1 MATTM
6 MEGIERVVISAEEIA
21 RRVREL
27 GQAIAADYRGGAARD
42 LRRRPL
48 LVVGILKGAMPFMA
62 DLVRAMDFPLEYDF
76 MAVSSYGNGTSPGEV
91 RILKDLD
98 CAIGGRDVLIVEDIV
113 DTGHTLQHILAGLSA
128 RGPAS
133 LRVCTLLDKPH
144 RREVEVPVD
153 YVGFVLPEN
162 LFVVGYG
169 LDYAEVYRNLPF
181 VGVLKPERIREE

>member
-1 MATTM
+1 MVTTVT
-6 MEGIERVVISAEEIA
+6 EGIERVVISAEEIA
-21 RRVREL
+21 RRVGEL
-27 GQAIAADYRGGAARD
+27 GQAITADYRGGAARD
-42 LRRRPL
+42 SRRRPL

-62 DLVRAMDFPLEYDF
+62 DLVRALDLPIEYDF

-113 DTGHTLQHILAGLSA
+113 DTGHTLQHLLAGLSA

-181 VGVLKPERIREE
+181 VGILKPAYVREE

>member
-1 MATTM
+1 
-6 MEGIERVVISAEEIA
+6 MERAVTDGIERVVIEAEAIA

-27 GQAIAADYRGGAARD
+27 GSQISKEYRTGAAKDPRG
-42 LRRRPL
+42 RPL

-113 DTGHTLQHILAGLSA
+113 DTGHTLQHLLRGLSA

-153 YVGFVLPEN
+153 FVGFVLPEN

-181 VGVLKPERIREE
+181 VGVLKPECVRDR

>member
-1 MATTM
+1 M

>member
-1 MATTM
+1 MKTALLD
-6 MEGIERVVISAEEIA
+6 GIERVVISAEEIS
-21 RRVREL
+21 RRVEDL
-27 GQAIAADYRGGAARD
+27 GRQIAADYGRGAGSDPRG
-42 LRRRPL
+42 RPL
-48 LVVGILKGAMPFMA
+48 LVVGILKGALPFMA
-62 DLVRAMDFPLEYDF
+62 DLVRALDIPIAYDF

-113 DTGHTLQHILAGLSA
+113 DTGHTLQHLLGGLSA
-128 RGPAS
+128 RGPAT

-153 YVGFVLPEN
+153 YVGFVLPDN

-181 VGVLKPERIREE
+181 VGVLKPEYVLDG

>member
-1 MATTM
+1 MTEEA
-6 MEGIERVVISAEEIA
+6 IERVVISAEDVG

-27 GQAIAADYRGGAARD
+27 GALISGDYRSGRGRD
-42 LRRRPL
+42 PRRRPL

-62 DLVRAMDFPLEYDF
+62 DLIRAMDIPLEYDF

-113 DTGHTLQHILAGLSA
+113 DTGHTLQHILGGLSA
-128 RGPAS
+128 RGPAT

-153 YVGFVLPEN
+153 YVGFTLPEN

-169 LDYAEVYRNLPF
+169 LDYAELYRNLPSIC
-181 VGVLKPERIREE
+181 VLKPDYIRNA